1 MIEFLSW
8 DTDFFGYKVGKI
20 INNKTDIYQII
31 TEAKKEKYTLLYGF
45 LNPNDIFQNEIY
57 QKNNGFL
64 ADEKITFLQ
73 NVPNINPQ
81 NNPTEIYKRENLY
94 ENKNESED
102 LISLALQSGE
112 FSRFK
117 IDKNFEQENLKQH
130 TFEKLYTIWIEN
142 SVNKKIAKNVII
154 QQENQKIVGVLTLGI
169 KNNRADIG
177 ILAVDNDYRG
187 KKIGQNLIL
196 KAFEES
202 KKLAQTQI
210 QVVTQKANQ
219 NACYFYEKMGFMIE
233 KTENIYHFWI
243 K

>member
-154 QQENQKIVGVLTLGI
+154 QQENQKIVGVLTLG
-169 KNNRADIG
+169 
-177 ILAVDNDYRG
+177 
-187 KKIGQNLIL
+187 
-196 KAFEES
+196 
-202 KKLAQTQI
+202 
-210 QVVTQKANQ
+210 
-219 NACYFYEKMGFMIE
+219 
-233 KTENIYHFWI
+233 
-243 K
+243 